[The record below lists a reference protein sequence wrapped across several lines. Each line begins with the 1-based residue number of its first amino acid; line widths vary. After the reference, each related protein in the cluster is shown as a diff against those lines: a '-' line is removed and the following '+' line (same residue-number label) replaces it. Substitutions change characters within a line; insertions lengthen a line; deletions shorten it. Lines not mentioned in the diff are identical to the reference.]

1 MMIAY
6 IAYCACVIGLA
17 LIAYSIGF
25 ASGRR
30 HRAAINMALI
40 ERDACERCK
49 YLNRC
54 VDMYHGDMAKVS
66 ADMET
71 HYCRQCAVY
80 NTLRK
85 GE

>member
-1 MMIAY
+1 MMVAY

-49 YLNRC
+49 YLDRC
-54 VDMYHGDMAKVS
+54 LNIYHGDIAK
-66 ADMET
+66 ATIDMEN
-71 HYCRQCAVY
+71 HYCRQCAVRT
-80 NTLRK
+80 TLRK